1 MFAQG
6 CLRCTTRSEARVQ
19 RPAPSPHTAASPTS
33 RYPRNS
39 PTAPRAPSPYSG
51 RYGHRHL
58 LVPMLLFISKT
69 TRAVIRVTPMHITV
83 IWHHNVSVSFDG
95 TFASSLFQVSLMLPV
110 RFCLISCLCVSHALF
125 VLCPNKKST
134 VCFASRGFSS
144 ILTLLALNQLIER
157 GIFALLHNT
166 IRAHPPDLFCNP
178 SSNFCPLTV
187 TDNDR

>member
-39 PTAPRAPSPYSG
+39 PIAPRAPSPYSG

-69 TRAVIRVTPMHITV
+69 TRAVIRVTPIHITV
-83 IWHHNVSVSFDG
+83 IWHVSVSFDGFDG

-110 RFCLISCLCVSHALF
+110 RFCLISCVCVSHALF
-125 VLCPNKKST
+125 VHLPKQKVNRMFCFTWLFFYLDFISPKSANRERYFCT
-134 VCFASRGFSS
+134 VAQYHQG
-144 ILTLLALNQLIER
+144 T
-157 GIFALLHNT
+157 
-166 IRAHPPDLFCNP
+166 P
-178 SSNFCPLTV
+178 SWPFL
-187 TDNDR
+187 